1 MNEHV
6 PGARIAEQLWRRPE
20 GATMKEIIAATGG
33 PQYNK
38 LKALEARGY
47 TVRRLKEGSETR
59 YFVSPPAAHAFEAT
73 LTAQGQVTIPK
84 DVREHLGLHSGQ
96 KVTFVLD
103 EDGRV
108 EIARSA
114 RRVGELFGIL
124 GKPPRS
130 ATLEEME
137 AAIARG
143 AVERYRRSL
152 R

>member
-6 PGARIAEQLWRRPE
+6 SGARIAEQLWARPE
-20 GATMKEIIAATGG
+20 GATMKEVIAATGG

-47 TVRRLKEGSETR
+47 TVRRVKEGSETR
-59 YFVSPPAAHAFEAT
+59 YFVSPPAASAFEAT

-84 DVREHLGLHSGQ
+84 DVREHLGLRSGQ
-96 KVTFVLD
+96 KVAFVLD

-108 EIARSA
+108 EVARST
-114 RRVGELFGIL
+114 RGIGDLFGIL
-124 GKPPRS
+124 GKPPRG
-130 ATLEEME
+130 ATLEEMD

-143 AVERYRRSL
+143 AVERYRRSS